1 MRKPPRVLLID
12 DDPGLPEVL
21 ELLLSREGYDALHAG
36 TVKDGLD
43 RVAAAS
49 PDVVITD
56 LKLPDGT
63 GLDVIQHLH
72 RQRPELPLI
81 LITSYSSLDSAIGA
95 LRAGAVDY
103 LIKPFEN
110 EDLLGAV
117 RRAVR
122 IKRAPPLAVEAYMRE
137 VVQRFQ
143 DSHSEIELA
152 RMLGIGRKAL
162 WMRRRQW
169 GLKRPR

>member
-1 MRKPPRVLLID
+1 VLVID

-43 RVAAAS
+43 RVAAAV

-63 GLDVIQHLH
+63 GLDVIRHVH
-72 RQRPELPLI
+72 RERPELPLI

-110 EDLLGAV
+110 EDLLRAV
-117 RRAVR
+117 QRAVR

-169 GLKRPR
+169 GLKRSRRNLS